1 MKSVGEACTGEQ
13 NVRALVEVD
22 FAEQSHN
29 EEEDDLPC
37 IMQLLKGG
45 FCLMQDK

>member
-29 EEEDDLPC
+29 EEEDDLHHA
-37 IMQLLKGG
+37 ILKGG

>member
-13 NVRALVEVD
+13 NVRALVKVD

-29 EEEDDLPC
+29 EEEDDLP
-37 IMQLLKGG
+37 
-45 FCLMQDK
+45 

>member
-13 NVRALVEVD
+13 NVRALVKVD

-29 EEEDDLPC
+29 EEEDDL
-37 IMQLLKGG
+37 LLKGG